1 MQCVRG
7 GKLAWEDFMQRNPMF
22 TRHIAL
28 LYSTYV
34 KMEIF
39 DYDSSLIK
47 VHYTAQPIGE
57 DKVSI
62 LLKKAYGS
70 ICFCLLM
77 TSF

>member
-1 MQCVRG
+1 
-7 GKLAWEDFMQRNPMF
+7 MQRNPMF

-47 VHYTAQPIGE
+47 VHYTAQPIAEG
-57 DKVSI
+57 KVSI
-62 LLKKAYGS
+62 LLKKLMEAYA
-70 ICFCLLM
+70 FFNL
-77 TSF
+77 